1 MGIGISSKKKHKRFG
16 DTSQT
21 LRTTAMIDVIFLLL
35 IFFLL
40 TANFRPTE
48 DFLPIL
54 LPEGQFSSFGQVEP
68 LVFKIKDTANGCLI
82 DIEDYGQIVFE
93 SDKPDEFAKAIKDVI
108 AESGRVVSDP
118 VQLAFEDDV
127 VWQKQVEV
135 YNVLYGIG
143 VEDITFELTSVS
155 LD

>member
-1 MGIGISSKKKHKRFG
+1 
-16 DTSQT
+16 
-21 LRTTAMIDVIFLLL
+21 MIDVIFLLL

-54 LPEGQFSSFGQVEP
+54 LPESQFLSFGQVEP
-68 LVFKIKDTANGCLI
+68 LVFRIKTAANGCLI
-82 DIEDYGQIVFE
+82 DVENYGQIVFE
-93 SDKPDEFAKAIKDVI
+93 NDKPDELAKAIKNVI
-108 AESGRVVSDP
+108 DRADRVVSDP

-155 LD
+155 VGQQRI